1 VNRWNCAVVAG
12 LVVGCMAAGSDG
24 RAATPAP
31 PPAENLPAEN
41 LPAENLPAENLV
53 VHGQRR
59 FIPAPV
65 PNQRIHDPADV
76 LRDPSTGTPM
86 GKFGGSY
93 IDANPVPPINP
104 GLQGDQSPVQVGVQR

>member
-1 VNRWNCAVVAG
+1 MTRRDRIVAAGFLTG
-12 LVVGCMAAGSDG
+12 LGYMAAGSDG

-31 PPAENLPAEN
+31 PPTENLT
-41 LPAENLPAENLV
+41 
-53 VHGQRR
+53 VHGQKR
-59 FIPAPV
+59 FTPAPV

-93 IDANPVPPINP
+93 IDANPVPPVNP
-104 GLQGDQSPVQVGVQR
+104 GLQGGQSPVQVGVQR